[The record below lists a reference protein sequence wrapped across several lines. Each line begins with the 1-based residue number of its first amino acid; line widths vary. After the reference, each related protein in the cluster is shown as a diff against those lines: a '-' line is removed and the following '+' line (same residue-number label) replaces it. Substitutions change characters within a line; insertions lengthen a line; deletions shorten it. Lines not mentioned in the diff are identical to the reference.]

1 MSGVG
6 EDETLASSEIW
17 GLFVSCITLL
27 LLLSIT
33 VESWM

>member
-1 MSGVG
+1 MG

-17 GLFVSCITLL
+17 GLLVICITPLL
-27 LLLSIT
+27 PLSIT